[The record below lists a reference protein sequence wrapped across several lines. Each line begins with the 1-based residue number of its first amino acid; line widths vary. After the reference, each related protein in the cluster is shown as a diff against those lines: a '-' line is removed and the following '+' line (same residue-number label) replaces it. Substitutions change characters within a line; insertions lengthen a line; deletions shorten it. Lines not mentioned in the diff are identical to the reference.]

1 MNSSKRGRTIALFTG
16 AGVIGITV
24 VALVFWKDLVAHYH
38 LYRLRSD
45 PDYLR
50 EIIRADEES
59 PEHEAIH
66 AHLDSQEGQQQLFDL
81 YLPTFEEIK
90 ERATFVQGDLVV
102 FDNPTFEEIKERAT
116 FVQGVLVVFDN
127 HWMKGI
133 RFEGGGSVSN
143 GRLTSSEHNERLRS
157 LSSYVSHLAGE
168 QFMSDDYPEL
178 RFAFLSGDEVAKRSG
193 CYVSLENGTAGRVD
207 SGPRPP
213 DWITKNDLEV
223 YRRTTGLL
231 IERVGKR

>member
-16 AGVIGITV
+16 AGVIGIAV

-81 YLPTFEEIK
+81 YLPTVVKIK
-90 ERATFVQGDLVV
+90 ERATFV
-102 FDNPTFEEIKERAT
+102 
-116 FVQGVLVVFDN
+116 
-127 HWMKGI
+127 
-133 RFEGGGSVSN
+133 S
-143 GRLTSSEHNERLRS
+143 
-157 LSSYVSHLAGE
+157 
-168 QFMSDDYPEL
+168 
-178 RFAFLSGDEVAKRSG
+178 KRKK
-193 CYVSLENGTAGRVD
+193 VD
-207 SGPRPP
+207 SSRHMLRMRRRWNWKRRPV
-213 DWITKNDLEV
+213 LGEV
-223 YRRTTGLL
+223 SAHLFRT
-231 IERVGKR
+231 